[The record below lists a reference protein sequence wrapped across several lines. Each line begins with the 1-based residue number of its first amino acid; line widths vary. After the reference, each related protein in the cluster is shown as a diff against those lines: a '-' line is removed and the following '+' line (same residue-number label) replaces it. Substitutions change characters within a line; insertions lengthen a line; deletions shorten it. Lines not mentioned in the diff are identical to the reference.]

1 MAENF
6 FKFLSLSLYEKEK
19 KESTIPFLFPIII
32 NNTFQ
37 KRIKTER
44 FLSEKKKRETN
55 FNQNRQQKKKKK
67 KDAYSSQH
75 SISLPIKFLR
85 QSDHAFE
92 QESIL
97 HFVLHPPPVLYV
109 FRHVHYYPIY
119 RAERRQQ
126 NRHRERERDEW
137 RKITNERGVEKR
149 GGWKR
154 WLIIFLPFPPKIHAN
169 SGHACLVER
178 ELSSG
183 DDLWRARFM
192 RPNPADVFT
201 LVLEKI
207 YRRPPIPMGE
217 NDPETF
223 VGQLARRYRS
233 PLHGYRFELRTTH
246 VRLMIESLN
255 SSLHEI
261 YI

>member
-119 RAERRQQ
+119 RAERR
-126 NRHRERERDEW
+126 RTDIERERERRVE
-137 RKITNERGVEKR
+137 KNNERTRSGKK
-149 GGWKR
+149 GWMEAVAYNFSS
-154 WLIIFLPFPPKIHAN
+154 LSLPFFLQKSMQIAAMHVSSRESYLWGMIFGGPDLCARIPPMCLRLCWRRFIGGLPSPWVKTIPKRLSAN
-169 SGHACLVER
+169 
-178 ELSSG
+178 
-183 DDLWRARFM
+183 
-192 RPNPADVFT
+192 
-201 LVLEKI
+201 
-207 YRRPPIPMGE
+207 
-217 NDPETF
+217 
-223 VGQLARRYRS
+223 
-233 PLHGYRFELRTTH
+233 
-246 VRLMIESLN
+246 
-255 SSLHEI
+255 
-261 YI
+261 

>member
-119 RAERRQQ
+119 RAERR
-126 NRHRERERDEW
+126 RTDIERERES
-137 RKITNERGVEKR
+137 GEK
-149 GGWKR
+149 
-154 WLIIFLPFPPKIHAN
+154 
-169 SGHACLVER
+169 
-178 ELSSG
+178 
-183 DDLWRARFM
+183 
-192 RPNPADVFT
+192 
-201 LVLEKI
+201 
-207 YRRPPIPMGE
+207 
-217 NDPETF
+217 
-223 VGQLARRYRS
+223 
-233 PLHGYRFELRTTH
+233 
-246 VRLMIESLN
+246 
-255 SSLHEI
+255 
-261 YI
+261 

>member
-6 FKFLSLSLYEKEK
+6 FKFLYLSTKEKE
-19 KESTIPFLFPIII
+19 SQFDSSSLVI

-44 FLSEKKKRETN
+44 FLSEKKKEGNKFQSESST
-55 FNQNRQQKKKKK
+55 KKKKEEK
-67 KDAYSSQH
+67 RCIFFPTFHLSGHKIFAPKRPCLRARIHFAFCITPSSR
-75 SISLPIKFLR
+75 SLRVPSCPLLPDISSR
-85 QSDHAFE
+85 E
-92 QESIL
+92 ET
-97 HFVLHPPPVLYV
+97 
-109 FRHVHYYPIY
+109 
-119 RAERRQQ
+119 
-126 NRHRERERDEW
+126 NRHREREREW

-178 ELSSG
+178 ELSLG